1 MCCVSMALSY
11 TYEQHVPRMTAE
23 ACTGGDFPGL
33 TLLARGKVRD
43 IYEVDSHSLLFVA
56 SDRLS
61 AFDVVMKT
69 GIPDKGK
76 VLTQISMF
84 WFNLMKDIPN
94 HVITADV
101 NEMPPQVRKYAD
113 QLAGRT
119 MLVKKLKMLPVEAI
133 VRGYITGSGWKEYQT
148 KGTVCGLELPKGLV
162 NCSKLEKPLFTPS
175 TKAEDGLHDENI
187 HPNKSAEILGAELNE
202 KVATTAIRIYDTARA
217 YAAERGII
225 IADTKF
231 EFGLDDDDN
240 LVLADEVLTPDSS
253 RFWPASEY
261 VAGEEQNS
269 FDKQFVRNYLESI
282 GFDKTN
288 AVSIPDDIIMK
299 SREKYLEAF
308 EIITGTKLSV

>member
-1 MCCVSMALSY
+1 MTVDTAY
-11 TYEQHVPRMTAE
+11 TGEL
-23 ACTGGDFPGL
+23 PGL

-43 IYEVDSHSLLFVA
+43 IYDVDDNSLLFVA

-84 WFNLMKDIPN
+84 WFDLLKDVPN

-101 NEMPPQVRKYAD
+101 NEMPAQIQKYAS
-113 QLAGRT
+113 QLAGRS

-133 VRGYITGSGWKEYQT
+133 VRGYITGSGWKEYQR
-148 KGTVCGLELPKGLV
+148 KGTVCDLELPKGLE

-187 HPNKSAEILGAELNE
+187 HPDKSAQILGAELNQ
-202 KVATTAIRIYDTARA
+202 KVAETAIQIYETARA
-217 YAAERGII
+217 FAAERGII

-231 EFGLDDDDN
+231 EFGLDNDGN

-253 RFWPASEY
+253 RFWPADEY
-261 VAGEEQNS
+261 TPGKEQNS
-269 FDKQFVRNYLESI
+269 FDKQFIRNYLESI
-282 GFDKTN
+282 NYDKTTP
-288 AVSIPDDIIMK
+288 VTIPDNVITR
-299 SREKYLEAF
+299 SQQKYLEAF
-308 EIITGTKLSV
+308 EIITGKKLST